1 MAVFSG
7 DKYKKASLEALAFI
21 KRQLDVNN
29 FECQI
34 SFAKEYEDS
43 YSGDVVWGYVT
54 GISVDEDQ
62 VRAKYISPSTY
73 YNFDYKGKVT
83 GTARN
88 LSDFSGYA
96 VNVYVIHDAAY
107 KVITCPIN
115 PDGTWESVMT
125 YRETYT
131 VKDKDEEG
139 NETGTTHAET
149 ATYTV
154 DISVGEGIKE
164 FRLAKGLKGH
174 WEQVSSTSEMKAER
188 YVYEADTEIS
198 AGDGGYGYNYFEY
211 FTVRLYSY
219 SDAEYINDIC
229 KIWNCGG
236 GKYLWYTNKV
246 ATGHKIGK
254 VMQQVWREGAVAY
267 DAVGIAGSI
276 MNLQKGR
283 LPASFLI
290 PTDDP
295 QYNKDGSNALG
306 AYGYMLNSRT
316 WAYDVGLALLVFTTS
331 GDYDICVEMLN
342 RMRYEQ
348 NDDGSFNFS
357 YDIYIGQLFD
367 GYVRTGAMGWLVWG
381 ACYYTLESG
390 DRRFINMIKKA
401 GDWLVSK
408 QVTDTDDPR
417 YGLMTGG
424 YGSYDMEDYSYSGEE
439 IEWCSVEHQCS
450 ALQALEG
457 CSLVLKNKKY
467 KEAAELVRDSLFL
480 KCYDREN
487 GRFFQGINGGVPD
500 KAWALD
506 CTTWAGTLIF
516 SVVNSD
522 TAKECLKTAKEVYLT
537 KGKGIVQSTKKD
549 YYNTAYSGDE
559 TYSGF
564 KPYSDR
570 TADYKGA
577 PDIVWTEGTLGYA
590 LLAYVLGEK
599 DEAEKYV
606 AECIKLQNCNG
617 STGGVIYTTATYGML
632 PWEFHVWESV
642 VSSSWLY
649 LIINNPD
656 VLFPRTLRQVY
667 YMARITNIHDERPT
681 E

>member
-1 MAVFSG
+1 MAVFDG
-7 DKYKKASLEALAFI
+7 EKYIKASSDALSFI

-29 FECQI
+29 FKCQI
-34 SFAKEYEDS
+34 SFDKEYADD
-43 YSGDVVWGYVT
+43 YSGDIVWGYVK

-62 VRAKYISPSTY
+62 IRAEYISPSTY
-73 YNFDYKGKVT
+73 YDFSYNGKVS

-88 LSDFSGYA
+88 LADFSGYA

-107 KVITCPIN
+107 KVITCPIAS
-115 PDGTWESVMT
+115 DGTWKSVIT

-131 VKDKDEEG
+131 VKDKDEDG
-139 NETGTTHAET
+139 KETGTTHTEVV
-149 ATYTV
+149 TYPL

-164 FRLAKGLKGH
+164 FRLAKGITGR
-174 WEQVSSTSEMKAER
+174 WEMISSSDEVTVER
-188 YVYEADTEIS
+188 YVYDSAEEIK
-198 AGDGGYGYNYFEY
+198 AEDGGYGYNYFQY

-246 ATGHKIGK
+246 ASGHKIGK
-254 VMQQVWREGAVAY
+254 VMQQVWRDGAVAY
-267 DAVGIAGSI
+267 DAVGIAGAI

-331 GDYDICVEMLN
+331 GDYDICREMLK
-342 RMRYEQ
+342 RMKYEQ

-390 DRRFINMIKKA
+390 DRDFAKMIKKS

-408 QVTDTDDPR
+408 QVTDSSDPR

-424 YGSYDMEDYSYSGEE
+424 YGSYNMDDYSYAGEE

-467 KEAAELVRDSLFL
+467 KAAAELVRDRLFL

-487 GRFFQGINGGVPD
+487 GRFFQGVNGGVPD

-516 SVVNSD
+516 SVVHSS
-522 TAKECLKTAKEVYLT
+522 TAKACLKTAGDVYLT
-537 KGKGIVQSTKKD
+537 KNKKIIQSSKKD
-549 YYNTAYSGDE
+549 YYNTAYSDSG
-559 TYSGF
+559 TFSGF
-564 KPYSDR
+564 KPYSDK
-570 TADYKGA
+570 TADYEGA
-577 PDIVWTEGTLGYA
+577 PDLVWTEGTLGYS
-590 LLAYVLGEK
+590 LLAYVLGDM
-599 DEAEKYV
+599 DEAKKYV
-606 AECIKLQNCNG
+606 DECIKLQNCDG

-649 LIINNPD
+649 LMINNPD

-667 YMARITNIHDERPT
+667 YMAKISNIHDERK
-681 E
+681 

>member
-1 MAVFSG
+1 MAVFDG
-7 DKYKKASLEALAFI
+7 EKYIKASSDALSFI

-29 FECQI
+29 FKCQV
-34 SFAKEYEDS
+34 SFDKEYADD
-43 YSGDVVWGYVT
+43 YSGDIVWGYVK

-62 VRAKYISPSTY
+62 IRAEYISPSTY
-73 YNFDYKGKVT
+73 YDFSYNGKVS

-88 LSDFSGYA
+88 LTDFSGYA

-107 KVITCPIN
+107 KVITCPIAS
-115 PDGTWESVMT
+115 DGTWKSVMT

-131 VKDKDEEG
+131 VKDKDEDG
-139 NETGTTHAET
+139 NETGTTHTEVV
-149 ATYTV
+149 TYPL

-164 FRLAKGLKGH
+164 FRLAKGITGR
-174 WEQVSSTSEMKAER
+174 WETISSSDEVTVER
-188 YVYEADTEIS
+188 YVYDSAEEIK
-198 AGDGGYGYNYFEY
+198 AEDGGYGYNYFQY

-246 ATGHKIGK
+246 ASGHKIGK
-254 VMQQVWREGAVAY
+254 VMQQVWRDGAVAY
-267 DAVGIAGSI
+267 DAVGIAGAI

-283 LPASFLI
+283 LPASFLV

-331 GDYDICVEMLN
+331 GDYDICREMLK
-342 RMRYEQ
+342 RMKYEQ

-390 DRRFINMIKKA
+390 DRDFAKMIKKS

-408 QVTDTDDPR
+408 QVTDSADPR

-424 YGSYDMEDYSYSGEE
+424 YGSYNMDDYSYSGEE

-467 KEAAELVRDSLFL
+467 KEAAELVRDRLFL

-487 GRFFQGINGGVPD
+487 GRFFQGVNGGVPD

-516 SVVNSD
+516 SVVHSS
-522 TAKECLKTAKEVYLT
+522 TAKACLKTAGDVYLT
-537 KGKGIVQSTKKD
+537 KNKKIIQSSKKD
-549 YYNTAYSGDE
+549 YYNTAYSDSG
-559 TYSGF
+559 TFSGF
-564 KPYSDR
+564 KPYSDK
-570 TADYKGA
+570 TADYEGA
-577 PDIVWTEGTLGYA
+577 PDLVWTEGTLGYS
-590 LLAYVLGEK
+590 LLAYVLGDM
-599 DEAEKYV
+599 DEAKKYV
-606 AECIKLQNCNG
+606 DECIKLQNCDG

-649 LIINNPD
+649 LMINNPD

-667 YMARITNIHDERPT
+667 YMAKISNIHDERK
-681 E
+681 

>member
-7 DKYKKASLEALAFI
+7 DKYKKASSDALAFI

-29 FECQI
+29 FKCQI
-34 SFAKEYEDS
+34 TFDKEYDDS
-43 YSGDVVWGYVT
+43 YSGDIVWGYVT
-54 GISVDEDQ
+54 GISVEEDQ

-73 YNFDYKGKVT
+73 YDFDYKGKVT
-83 GTARN
+83 GKARN
-88 LSDFSGYA
+88 LSDFSDYA
-96 VNVYVIHDAAY
+96 VNVYVVHDADY
-107 KVITCPIN
+107 KVITCPIKA
-115 PDGTWESVMT
+115 DGTWESALT

-139 NETGTTHAET
+139 NETGTTHTEVV
-149 ATYTV
+149 TYPL
-154 DISVGEGIKE
+154 DITVGEGIKE
-164 FRLAKGLKGH
+164 FRLAKGKKGK
-174 WEQVSSTSEMKAER
+174 WEQISSSDEVTVER
-188 YVYEADTEIS
+188 YVYDADTEIK
-198 AGDGGYGYNYFEY
+198 AEDGGYGYSYFEY

-236 GKYLWYTNKV
+236 GKYMWYTNKA

-254 VMQQVWREGAVAY
+254 VMQQVWRDGAVAF
-267 DAVGIAGSI
+267 DAVGIAGAV

-331 GDYDICVEMLN
+331 GDYDICKEMLN
-342 RMRYEQ
+342 RMKYEQ

-381 ACYYTLESG
+381 ACYYTMESG
-390 DRRFINMIKKA
+390 DRNFVKMIKKA

-408 QVTDTDDPR
+408 QVTDSSDPR

-424 YGSYDMEDYSYSGEE
+424 YGSYNMEDYSYSGEE

-516 SVVNSD
+516 FVVHSS
-522 TAKECLKTAKEVYLT
+522 TAEACLETARSVYLT
-537 KGKGIVQSTKKD
+537 KDKKIIQSREKD
-549 YYNTAYSGDE
+549 YYNTAYSDNE
-559 TYSGF
+559 TFSGF
-564 KPYSDR
+564 KPYSDK
-570 TADYKGA
+570 TTDYKGA
-577 PDIVWTEGTLGYA
+577 PDIVWTEGTLGYST
-590 LLAYVLGEK
+590 LAYVLGNM
-599 DEAEKYV
+599 DEAKKYV
-606 AECIKLQNCNG
+606 DECIRLQNCDG

-642 VSSSWLY
+642 VSSSWMY
-649 LIINNPD
+649 LVINNPD

-667 YMARITNIHDERPT
+667 YMAKINNIHDERK
-681 E
+681 